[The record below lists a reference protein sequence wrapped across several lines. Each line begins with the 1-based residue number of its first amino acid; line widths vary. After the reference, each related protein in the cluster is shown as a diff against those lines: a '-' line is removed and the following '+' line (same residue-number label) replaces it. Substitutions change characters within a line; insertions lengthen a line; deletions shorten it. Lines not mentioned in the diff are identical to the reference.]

1 MPSFLQPLLR
11 HPDRRWTLVDA
22 DTGAAIVARVSA
34 AIDSA
39 SRRKGLLGRS
49 GLDDEA
55 LVIAPCNAVHT
66 FFMRFAIDI
75 LFVDRDGHVRRT
87 VENVGPWR
95 VTGSLRAFA
104 TIECAAG
111 TLSRTATRRGHRLV
125 IRESVEESPR

>member
-11 HPDRRWTLVDA
+11 HPDRRWMLIDA
-22 DTGAAIVARVSA
+22 DTDARIVARISA
-34 AIDSA
+34 AVDSA
-39 SRRKGLLGRS
+39 SRRKGLLGRA

-75 LFVDRDGHVRRT
+75 LFVDRDGRVRRT

-95 VTGSLRAFA
+95 ITGSLRAFA
-104 TIECAAG
+104 TIECSAG
-111 TLSRTATRRGHRLV
+111 TLARTATRRGHRLEL
-125 IRESVEESPR
+125 REH

>member
-11 HPDRRWTLVDA
+11 HPDQRWALIDA
-22 DTGAAIVARVSA
+22 DSGAQIVSRLSA
-34 AIDSA
+34 AVDSA

-66 FFMRFAIDI
+66 FFMRFALDI
-75 LFVDRDGHVRRT
+75 LFVDRDGRVRRT
-87 VENVGPWR
+87 AEHVKPWR
-95 VTGSLRAFA
+95 VAGSLRAFA

-111 TLSRTATRRGHRLV
+111 TLARSRTSRGHRLEL
-125 IRESVEESPR
+125 REG